1 MVIKIEV
8 RGLSHHMESLL
19 IDNIIT
25 CIVDDFGV
33 DREAVLIDDC
43 EVRPDEDE
51 ED

>member
-19 IDNIIT
+19 VDDIIT

-33 DREAVLIDDC
+33 DRENVRIDDC
-43 EVRPDEDE
+43 EVRPEEDED
-51 ED
+51 